1 MSEYLALPHGILGSG
16 RDPAGT
22 GDGRRLWLRLGAGI
36 GIGWTVHLTLRQLQY
51 LVAVVKAGSI
61 AKAADHLHVTPT
73 ALSLQIKEI
82 EDHFAVTLLT
92 RHSRGVAATRLG
104 EELCARATSI
114 LELVEE
120 AERALAPSMQTRQLR
135 LGTPPSIARLIG
147 VDAMLG
153 LDDWLGGVSV
163 QVAEG
168 WTIELEERLVRG
180 ELDIVVGYELQASEQ
195 VVVTDIV
202 DDVFVFAAA
211 PGLAGGEGPVS
222 LAEVLRSDLVFYGE
236 QSVSYRGA
244 RSAASAARLPM
255 PAERQVNSINVW
267 RSLLTRGLGT
277 AIASVA
283 AIDEEHRHGDLAI
296 REIAG
301 NPISSRIG
309 VAVRAEMA
317 GSAWATALTGFVS
330 RLVVDGLARVGS
342 QTVQSRVDG

>member
-1 MSEYLALPHGILGSG
+1 MESFG
-16 RDPAGT
+16 RGGTPAGN
-22 GDGRRLWLRLGAGI
+22 GEGRRPSLRSGAGI
-36 GIGWTVHLTLRQLQY
+36 GIDRKVHLTLRQLQY

-82 EDHFAVTLLT
+82 EDQFGVLLLT

-104 EELCARATSI
+104 EDFAGRASRI

-120 AERALAPSMQTRQLR
+120 AERSLSPAMQLRQVR

-153 LDDWLGGVSV
+153 MDNWPSGVSV
-163 QVAEG
+163 QVTEG
-168 WTIELEERLVRG
+168 WTIELEERLARG
-180 ELDIVVGYELQASEQ
+180 ELDIVVGYELQASDLI
-195 VVVTDIV
+195 VVTDII
-202 DDVFVFAAA
+202 DDEFVFAAA
-211 PGLAGGEGPVS
+211 PGLAGGEGPIS
-222 LAEVLRSDLVFYGE
+222 LERVLRSDLVFYGE

-244 RSAASAARLPM
+244 RSAASAAQLPM

-283 AIDEEHRHGDLAI
+283 AIDEEHRRGELTIRQIEGAAI
-296 REIAG
+296 T
-301 NPISSRIG
+301 SRIG

-317 GSAWATALTGFVS
+317 GSVWATALTGFVS
-330 RLVVDGLARVGS
+330 RLVVDGLARVS
-342 QTVQSRVDG
+342 LQTIQPRVDG